1 MHVKLG
7 FGVPERARGHLVPAS
22 HNPSDA
28 VERAALIHREIFQ
41 LSALILAVIAAFLL
55 TRAVAAS
62 NHEMNL
68 RDAAE
73 WYRRGQQAIHAG
85 RVDDAIDS
93 LRRATVKDRTDKR
106 YVLAL
111 AEALALN
118 RDNDAARSALLTLR
132 ESAPED
138 PDINL
143 QLARLA
149 AARSDVTEAL
159 RFYHNALYAPW
170 STEQADTRRGVRL
183 ELVRFLLT
191 HDQAS
196 RAMSELLAL
205 STDLPDDTAL
215 RLEIAQLFARAG
227 DDRHALEQFQRALHL
242 APNNSDALAG
252 AGQAAFRLGDYV
264 LAQTYLRG
272 APAEAEDV
280 RHTREVVDLVLS
292 NDPLANR
299 LASTERRRRLG
310 ADFSYAQQ
318 RLGMCLE
325 QRVGSQPT
333 GDELALQSEAQTFE
347 EQLKPPAILEQD
359 TVESGVDL
367 IDRIERLV
375 VQGCGPPT
383 ALDQALVLIGHK
395 HGG

>member
-1 MHVKLG
+1 MLSWD
-7 FGVPERARGHLVPAS
+7 FGVPQRARGDLVPAS
-22 HNPSDA
+22 HTNDT

-41 LSALILAVIAAFLL
+41 LSVLILVAIGAFLL

-62 NHEMNL
+62 NREMSL

-73 WYRRGQQAIHAG
+73 WYRHGQQAINAG

-93 LRRATVKDRTDKR
+93 LRRATVKDRSDKR

-111 AEALALN
+111 ARALALKQ
-118 RDNDAARSALLTLR
+118 DNDAARSVLITLR

-170 STEQADTRRGVRL
+170 STEQADARRGVRL
-183 ELVRFLLT
+183 ELIRFLLT
-191 HDQAS
+191 HDQNS
-196 RAMSELLAL
+196 RAISELLAL
-205 STDLPDDTAL
+205 STDLPDDTPL
-215 RLEIAQLFARAG
+215 RLEVAQLFAKAG
-227 DDRHALEQFQRALHL
+227 DNGHALDQFQRALRL
-242 APNNSDALAG
+242 APENSEALAG
-252 AGQAAFRLGDYV
+252 AGQAAFRLGDYM
-264 LAQTYLRG
+264 LARTYLRG
-272 APAEAEDV
+272 APEADDV
-280 RHTREVVDLVLS
+280 KNTREVVDLVLS

-299 LASTERRRRLG
+299 LKSTERRRRLV

-325 QRVGSQPT
+325 ERGGGQPT
-333 GDELALQSEAQTFE
+333 GDAPALQREAHLFE
-347 EQLKPPAILEQD
+347 DQLKPPAILEQD

-375 VQGCGPPT
+375 VQRCGPPT
-383 ALDQALVLIGHK
+383 ALDQALVLIGHQ
-395 HGG
+395 HGS